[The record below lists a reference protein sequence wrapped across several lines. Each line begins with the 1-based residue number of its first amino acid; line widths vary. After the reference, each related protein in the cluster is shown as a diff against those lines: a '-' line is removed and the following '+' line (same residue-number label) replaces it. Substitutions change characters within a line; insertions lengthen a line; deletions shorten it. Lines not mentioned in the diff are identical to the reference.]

1 MQLTK
6 PDFLKA
12 YGVMRL
18 IREFEEA
25 LVRLHGQAMVPGF
38 VHVSVW
44 QEAVPTGVSLN
55 LRSDDLIIS
64 THRGHGDII
73 AKGVAVEGMFAE
85 LLARQGGYC
94 RAKGGSMH
102 VTDVSLGVLGANG
115 IVGAGMPIAVGAAL
129 SMKKQGKDAVVVA
142 YVGDGAI
149 ANGETHESLNMASLW
164 KLPVVF
170 VRSDNQYAESTPA
183 RAYCGIPDVVQYVKS
198 YGVSAE
204 AVYGNDIDAVADA
217 ARRAVDWTRS
227 GRGPSF
233 LQCSTFRK
241 YGHNTA
247 DVGAYRTAGEVETW
261 RARDPLIHARGVAS
275 GHGVTEAELDDID
288 TKVAARIDHAIAQ
301 AIAQPEPPIEWA
313 FEDVYADPATLEV
326 FGGTAQ

>member
-1 MQLTK
+1 MPLSK
-6 PDFLKA
+6 PEFLQA
-12 YGVMRL
+12 YEIMRL

-25 LVRLHGQAMVPGF
+25 LVHLHGQAMVPGF

-44 QEAVPTGVSLN
+44 QEAVPTGVSLS
-55 LRSDDLIIS
+55 LRRDDLIIS

-94 RAKGGSMH
+94 RGKGGSMH

-164 KLPVVF
+164 KLPVIF

-183 RAYCGIPDVVQYVKS
+183 R
-198 YGVSAE
+198 
-204 AVYGNDIDAVADA
+204 VYLRHPGCHPI
-217 ARRAVDWTRS
+217 REE
-227 GRGPSF
+227 
-233 LQCSTFRK
+233 L
-241 YGHNTA
+241 
-247 DVGAYRTAGEVETW
+247 W
-261 RARDPLIHARGVAS
+261 RVR
-275 GHGVTEAELDDID
+275 
-288 TKVAARIDHAIAQ
+288 
-301 AIAQPEPPIEWA
+301 
-313 FEDVYADPATLEV
+313 
-326 FGGTAQ
+326 